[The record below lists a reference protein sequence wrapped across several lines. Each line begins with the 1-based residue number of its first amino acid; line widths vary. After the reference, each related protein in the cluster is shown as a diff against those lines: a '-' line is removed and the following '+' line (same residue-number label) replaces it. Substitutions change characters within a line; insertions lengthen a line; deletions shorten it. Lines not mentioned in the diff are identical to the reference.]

1 VADAYDLSGL
11 VFTSDVPLPEL
22 PQLHPMD
29 PRPAECAVHWGDARR
44 HDAPRAPAF
53 YAWITEFG
61 EEWLFFADRPGG
73 YRLTFP
79 EHGEFD
85 VDADGG
91 AVAVHGWPG
100 TPAETMRHLLLN
112 QILPLVLSR
121 RGRIV
126 LHASAVS
133 VKDEVAAFLGR
144 SGAGKSTVAVSC
156 AMRGARIVADDC
168 LVVEPGPRTQWQAV
182 PCRAGVRLWPD
193 ALRRLG
199 VPETAGA
206 AAAHYTDKRR
216 VGPGEFGLTFETRTL
231 PLTAF
236 HVLRARRVEDEPVV
250 RHRLSGRD
258 IVMALASEIFRL
270 DPRDAAESR
279 RQFEAIS
286 DIAASVR
293 VVAWPRQT
301 EAEPIA
307 DAVCS
312 GLV

>member
-1 VADAYDLSGL
+1 MADSYDLSGL
-11 VFTSDVPLPEL
+11 VFTSDHPLPEL
-22 PQLHPMD
+22 APLD
-29 PRPAECAVHWGDARR
+29 PADRRPVECAVRFGDTRQAGG
-44 HDAPRAPAF
+44 ARAPSF
-53 YAWITEFG
+53 YAWVTEFG

-91 AVAVHGWPG
+91 GVSVHGWPH
-100 TPAETMRHLLLN
+100 TPAETLRHLLLN

-133 VKDEVAAFLGR
+133 VKDEVSAFLGR

-182 PCRAGVRLWPD
+182 PCHAGVRLWPD

-199 VPETAGA
+199 VSETAGA

-231 PLTAF
+231 PLAAF
-236 HVLRARRVEDEPVV
+236 HVLRARRPEDEPAA
-250 RHRLSGRD
+250 RHRLSGRE
-258 IVMALASEIFRL
+258 IVMALASEVFRL
-270 DPRDAAESR
+270 DPRDAGESR
-279 RQFEAIS
+279 RQFEAIGA
-286 DIAASVR
+286 IASSVR
-293 VVAWPRQT
+293 VVAWPRET